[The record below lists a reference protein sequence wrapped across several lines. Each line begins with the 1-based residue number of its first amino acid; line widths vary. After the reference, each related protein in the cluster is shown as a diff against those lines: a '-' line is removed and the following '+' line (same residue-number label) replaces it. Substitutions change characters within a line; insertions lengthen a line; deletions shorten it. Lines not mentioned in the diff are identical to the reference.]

1 MNSQLFMEL
10 YKEKLKITWNPAMLY
25 SCHLSFIYSLFCVC
39 VLCDCTKIVLPTN
52 IFTYVMLFVDRVFHL
67 TKY

>member
-39 VLCDCTKIVLPTN
+39 VCVVWLHKN
-52 IFTYVMLFVDRVFHL
+52 SFAH
-67 TKY
+67 